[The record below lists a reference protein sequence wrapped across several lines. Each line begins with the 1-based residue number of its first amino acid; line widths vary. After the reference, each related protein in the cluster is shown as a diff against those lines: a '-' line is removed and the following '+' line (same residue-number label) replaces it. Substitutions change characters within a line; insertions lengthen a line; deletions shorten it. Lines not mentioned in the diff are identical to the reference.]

1 MATSSAPLKSSID
14 RTSHATVW
22 IVLSLLAVALA
33 TRAGLF
39 GDPAIETDEQFY
51 LLVADRMWHGALP
64 YVDIWDRKPILLFLI
79 YAALR
84 PLSPDGIVAYQVG
97 ATLFATMTAFVI
109 VLIARRFATLRGAW
123 LAGIA
128 YLLYLPVLRG
138 DGGQS
143 AVFYNLFLALGAL
156 EVLRADEAPDAGGLR
171 KHALCSMLWAGLAIQ
186 VKYTAAIDGCA
197 FGLWLIVLVRRSGAS
212 FTRIASQAGIWIAAA
227 LTPTVL
233 AAGVYAAMGHG
244 QAFVQANFTSIFLK
258 HEPAGF
264 SDLVFLKDS
273 AVRLAPLLLVMVFSL
288 PLLMRHRATGA
299 PIFFLLLWTIFAIAD
314 FFSVG
319 GYYFHYALPL
329 LVPATIVCAPLLE
342 TSVAGPAAIAFFAY
356 VCIQATGFPPT
367 GSKQSDERSVSAM
380 VEAARPYAARGCIYL
395 NDGPPIVYLLTRS
408 CLPTR
413 YVFPGHLNE
422 AAEADA
428 THATEAMADLLAA
441 RPSAIFVA
449 DKPLVQPRNRVTAA
463 MLDAALASG
472 YQRIATLP
480 DAVAGRQ
487 QVLYARKDLLP
498 RPGMAH

>member
-1 MATSSAPLKSSID
+1 MKSTID
-14 RTSHATVW
+14 RPVHVTVW
-22 IVLSLLAVALA
+22 IILTLLAVALA

-51 LLVADRMWHGALP
+51 LLVADRMWHGDLP

-84 PLSPDGIVAYQVG
+84 PLSADGIVAYQIG

-109 VLIARRFATLRGAW
+109 VLIAQRFASLRGAW

-156 EVLRADEAPDAGGLR
+156 DVLRADESPDAKSFR
-171 KHALCSMLWAGLAIQ
+171 RHALLSMVWAGLAIQ

-197 FGLWLIVLVRRSGAS
+197 FGLWLIVLMRRNGAS
-212 FTRIASQAGIWIAAA
+212 YASVLAHAGIWIAAA
-227 LTPTVL
+227 LAPTLL
-233 AAGVYAAMGHG
+233 AATVYTAMGHG
-244 QAFVQANFTSIFLK
+244 QEFVQANFLSILLK
-258 HEPAGF
+258 YEPDGF

-273 AVRLAPLLLVMVFSL
+273 AVRLASLLLVMMFSL
-288 PLLMRHRATGA
+288 PLLIRRRTSGA
-299 PIFFLLLWTIFAIAD
+299 PVFFLLLWTAFAIAD
-314 FFSVG
+314 FFAIG

-329 LVPATIVCAPLLE
+329 LVPAMIICAPLLE
-342 TSVAGPAAIAFFAY
+342 TSIGGPAGIAFFAY
-356 VCIQATGFPPT
+356 VCILATGFPPT
-367 GSKQSDERSVSAM
+367 GSKEHDEQSVSAM
-380 VEAARPYAARGCIYL
+380 VEAARPYAAQGCIYV
-395 NDGPPIVYLLTRS
+395 NDGPPIVYLLTHS

-422 AAEADA
+422 AAEAEA
-428 THATEAMADLLAA
+428 THATQAMTDLLAA

-449 DKPLVQPRNRVTAA
+449 DRPLVHPRNPIAAA
-463 MLDAALASG
+463 MLDAALASN

-487 QVLYARKDLLP
+487 QLLYARKDLLP
-498 RPGMAH
+498 PERAH